1 MVVQNSHIHESTMPV
16 VGPGGLGIIETMM
29 GFPDPDPRR
38 LYEFFRGNI
47 RDKESKE
54 TMFPVEY
61 LFKQNVPG
69 ALTEDIDPVEVAI
82 NTMDHFGIERSMIG
96 IEGEPGIRAMQQFPE
111 RFIAS
116 CSADANNGVD
126 EVRKIRR
133 LYEESGLKAVGTFPA
148 GCTPQVPIDHAR
160 WYPIYSVCAELGI
173 PIFICAGIP
182 GPRVPS
188 MCQHVELLDIVC
200 YDFPELKIVTRH
212 GCQPWTELAVKLML
226 KWPNLYYSTSA
237 FAPQHYDPRIIDYT
251 NSRGSDRVIYAGYW
265 PMGLTYERI
274 MGDMPNVPFK
284 KDVWPK
290 FLRQNALNV
299 LGLSDLPG

>member
-1 MVVQNSHIHESTMPV
+1 MVMPN

-69 ALTEDIDPVEVAI
+69 ALTEDIDPVEVAV
-82 NTMDHFGIERSMIG
+82 NTMDHFGIDRSMIG
-96 IEGEPGIRAMQQFPE
+96 IEGDPGLRALVEHPE
-111 RFIAS
+111 RFIPS

-133 LYEESGLKAVGTFPA
+133 LHDEHGLRAVGTFPA

-212 GCQPWTELAVKLML
+212 GCQPWTELMVKLML

-237 FAPQHYDPRIIDYT
+237 FAPKHYDPRIIDYANT
-251 NSRGSDRVIYAGYW
+251 RGADRVIYAGYW

-274 MGDMPNVPFK
+274 MGDMPHVPFRD
-284 KDVWPK
+284 DVWPK
-290 FLRQNALNV
+290 FLRDNALKV
-299 LGLSDLPG
+299 LGLADAH

>member
-1 MVVQNSHIHESTMPV
+1 MVMPK

-82 NTMDHFGIERSMIG
+82 NTMDHFGIDRSMIG
-96 IEGEPGIRAMQQFPE
+96 IEGDPGVRALTEYPE
-111 RFIAS
+111 RFIPS

-133 LYEESGLKAVGTFPA
+133 LHDEHGLKAVGTFPA

-173 PIFICAGIP
+173 PIFVCAGIP

-212 GCQPWTELAVKLML
+212 GCQPWTELMVKLML

-237 FAPQHYDPRIIDYT
+237 FAPKHYDPRIIDYANT
-251 NSRGSDRVIYAGYW
+251 RGADRVIYAGYW

-274 MGDMPNVPFK
+274 MGDMPHVPFK
-284 KDVWPK
+284 DDVWPK
-290 FLRQNALNV
+290 FLRENALKV
-299 LGLSDLPG
+299 LGLPDVQ

>member
-1 MVVQNSHIHESTMPV
+1 MTMPA
-16 VGPGGLGIIETMM
+16 VGVGGVGVIETMM

-47 RDKESKE
+47 KESSSRE

-61 LFKQNVPG
+61 LFKHNVPG
-69 ALTEDIDPVEVAI
+69 ALEENLDPVEVAI
-82 NTMDHFGIERSMIG
+82 ATMDHFGIEMSMIG
-96 IEGEPGIRAMQQFPE
+96 IEGEPGLRALRDFPQ
-111 RFIAS
+111 RFIPS

-133 LYEESGLKAVGTFPA
+133 LHEEHGLRAVGTFPA

-160 WYPIYSVCAELGI
+160 WYPIYSTCAELGI

-182 GPRVPS
+182 GPRLPS

-200 YDFPELKIVTRH
+200 YDFPELVIVTRH

-226 KWPNLYYSTSA
+226 KWPNLHYSTSA
-237 FAPQHYDPRIIDYT
+237 FAPKHYDPRIIEYA
-251 NSRGSDRVIYAGYW
+251 NSRGADRVVYAGYW

-274 MGDMPNVPFK
+274 FGDLPNVPFR
-284 KDVWPK
+284 DEVWPK
-290 FLRQNALNV
+290 FLRDNARRILK
-299 LGLSDLPG
+299 LD

>member
-1 MVVQNSHIHESTMPV
+1 
-16 VGPGGLGIIETMM
+16 
-29 GFPDPDPRR
+29 
-38 LYEFFRGNI
+38 
-47 RDKESKE
+47 
-54 TMFPVEY
+54 MFPVEY
-61 LFKQNVPG
+61 LFKHNVPG

-96 IEGEPGIRAMQQFPE
+96 IEGEPAVRAMSQFPE
-111 RFIAS
+111 RFIPS

-133 LYEESGLKAVGTFPA
+133 LYEEFGLKAVGTFPA

-237 FAPQHYDPRIIDYT
+237 FAPQHYDPRIIDYA

-274 MGDMPNVPFK
+274 MGDMPQVPFK
-284 KDVWPK
+284 AEVWPK
-290 FLRQNALNV
+290 FLRLNALKV
-299 LGLSDLPG
+299 LGISDSLE

>member
-1 MVVQNSHIHESTMPV
+1 MPK

-82 NTMDHFGIERSMIG
+82 NTMDHFGIDRSMIG
-96 IEGEPGIRAMQQFPE
+96 IEGDPGVRALTEYPE
-111 RFIAS
+111 RFIPS

-133 LYEESGLKAVGTFPA
+133 LHDEHGLKAVGTFPA

-173 PIFICAGIP
+173 PIFVCAGIP

-212 GCQPWTELAVKLML
+212 GCQPWTELMVKLML

-237 FAPQHYDPRIIDYT
+237 FAPKHYDPRIIDYANT
-251 NSRGSDRVIYAGYW
+251 RGADRVIYAGYW

-274 MGDMPNVPFK
+274 MGDMPHVPFK
-284 KDVWPK
+284 DDVWPK
-290 FLRQNALNV
+290 FLRENALKV
-299 LGLSDLPG
+299 LGLPDVP

>member
-1 MVVQNSHIHESTMPV
+1 VNQSETPFAGI
-16 VGPGGLGIIETMM
+16 GIIETMM

-47 RDKESKE
+47 RDKESAA

-69 ALTEDIDPVEVAI
+69 AIPDDLDPVEVAI

-96 IEGEPGIRAMQQFPE
+96 IEGDPGLRAWRAFPD
-111 RFIAS
+111 RFIPT
-116 CSADANNGVD
+116 CSADANGGLD

-133 LYEESGLKAVGTFPA
+133 LHQECGLRAVGTFPA

-188 MCQHVELLDIVC
+188 MCQKVELLDIVC
-200 YDFPELKIVTRH
+200 YDFPELTIVTRH

-226 KWPNLYYSTSA
+226 KWPNLHYSTSA
-237 FAPQHYDPRIIDYT
+237 FAPKHYDQRILDYA
-251 NSRGSDRVIYAGYW
+251 NSRGGDRVIYAGYW

-274 MGDMPNVPFK
+274 MGDMPHVPLRAE
-284 KDVWPK
+284 VWPK
-290 FLRQNALNV
+290 FLRKNALRV
-299 LGLSDLPG
+299 LGLADESQPTA

>member
-1 MVVQNSHIHESTMPV
+1 MAMPA
-16 VGPGGLGIIETMM
+16 VGAGGLGVIETMM

-47 RDKESKE
+47 KESSSRE

-61 LFKQNVPG
+61 LFKHNVPG
-69 ALTEDIDPVEVAI
+69 ALDEDLDPVEVAI
-82 NTMDHFGIERSMIG
+82 ATMDHFGIEMSMIG
-96 IEGEPGIRAMQQFPE
+96 IEGEPGIRALRDFPN
-111 RFIAS
+111 RFIPS

-133 LYEESGLKAVGTFPA
+133 LHEEHGLKAVGTFPA

-160 WYPIYSVCAELGI
+160 WYPIYSTCAELGI

-182 GPRVPS
+182 GPRLPS

-200 YDFPELKIVTRH
+200 YDFPELVIVTRH

-226 KWPNLYYSTSA
+226 KWPNLHYSTSA
-237 FAPQHYDPRIIDYT
+237 FAPKHYDPRIIEYA
-251 NSRGSDRVIYAGYW
+251 NSRGADRVVYAGYW

-274 MGDMPNVPFK
+274 FGDLPNVPFR
-284 KDVWPK
+284 DEVWPK
-290 FLRQNALNV
+290 FLRENARRILK
-299 LGLSDLPG
+299 LD

>member
-1 MVVQNSHIHESTMPV
+1 MVMPN
-16 VGPGGLGIIETMM
+16 VGPGGVGIIETMM

-82 NTMDHFGIERSMIG
+82 NTMDHFGIDRSMIG
-96 IEGEPGIRAMQQFPE
+96 IEGDPGLRALVEHPE
-111 RFIAS
+111 RFIPS

-133 LYEESGLKAVGTFPA
+133 LHDEHGLRAVGTFPA

-212 GCQPWTELAVKLML
+212 GCQPWTELMVKLML

-237 FAPQHYDPRIIDYT
+237 FAPKHYDPRIIDYANT
-251 NSRGSDRVIYAGYW
+251 RGADRVIYAGYW

-274 MGDMPNVPFK
+274 MGDMPHVPFRD
-284 KDVWPK
+284 DVWPK
-290 FLRQNALNV
+290 FLRDNALKV
-299 LGLSDLPG
+299 LGLADAH

>member
-1 MVVQNSHIHESTMPV
+1 MVMPN

-82 NTMDHFGIERSMIG
+82 NTMDHFGIDRSMIG
-96 IEGEPGIRAMQQFPE
+96 IEGDPGLRALVEHPE
-111 RFIAS
+111 RFIPS

-133 LYEESGLKAVGTFPA
+133 LHDEHGLRAVGTFPA

-212 GCQPWTELAVKLML
+212 GCQPWTELMVKLML

-237 FAPQHYDPRIIDYT
+237 FAPKHYDSRIIDYANT
-251 NSRGSDRVIYAGYW
+251 RGADRVIYAGYW

-274 MGDMPNVPFK
+274 MGDMPNVPFRD
-284 KDVWPK
+284 DVWPK
-290 FLRQNALNV
+290 FLRDNALTV
-299 LGLSDLPG
+299 LGLADAH

>member
-1 MVVQNSHIHESTMPV
+1 MVMPN

-82 NTMDHFGIERSMIG
+82 NTMDHFGIDRSMIG
-96 IEGEPGIRAMQQFPE
+96 IEGDPGLRALVEHPE
-111 RFIAS
+111 RFIPS

-133 LYEESGLKAVGTFPA
+133 LHDEHGLRAVGTFPA

-212 GCQPWTELAVKLML
+212 GCQPWTELMVKLML

-237 FAPQHYDPRIIDYT
+237 FAPKHYDPRIIDYANT
-251 NSRGSDRVIYAGYW
+251 RGADRVIYAGYW

-274 MGDMPNVPFK
+274 MGDMPHVPFK
-284 KDVWPK
+284 DDVWPK
-290 FLRQNALNV
+290 FLRDNALKV
-299 LGLSDLPG
+299 LGLADAH

>member
-1 MVVQNSHIHESTMPV
+1 MPQ

-69 ALTEDIDPVEVAI
+69 AMDQNLDPVEVAI
-82 NTMDHFGIERSMIG
+82 NTMDHFGIDRSMIG
-96 IEGEPGIRAMQQFPE
+96 IEGEPGVRALSEFPE
-111 RFIAS
+111 RFIPS

-133 LYEESGLKAVGTFPA
+133 LHDEHGLKAVGTFPA

-212 GCQPWTELAVKLML
+212 GCQPWTELMVKLML
-226 KWPNLYYSTSA
+226 KWPNLHYSTSA
-237 FAPQHYDPRIIDYT
+237 FAPKHYDQRIIDYANT
-251 NSRGSDRVIYAGYW
+251 RGADRVIYAGYW

-284 KDVWPK
+284 DHVWPK
-290 FLRQNALNV
+290 FLRENALRV
-299 LGLSDLPG
+299 LGLPDVH

>member
-1 MVVQNSHIHESTMPV
+1 MPP
-16 VGPGGLGIIETMM
+16 VGPNGIGIIETMM

-47 RDKESKE
+47 KDAQSKE

-61 LFKQNVPG
+61 LFKGNVPD
-69 ALTEDIDPVEVAI
+69 ALAENLDPIDVAI
-82 NTMDHFGIERSMIG
+82 KTMDHFGIEASLIG
-96 IEGEPGIRAMQQFPE
+96 VDGEPGLSAISQHPS
-111 RFIAS
+111 RFIPS
-116 CSADANNGVD
+116 CSADANNGTN

-133 LYEESGLKAVGTFPA
+133 LFEEVGLRAVGTFPA

-160 WYPIYSVCAELGI
+160 WYPIYSVCEELGI

-200 YDFPELKIVTRH
+200 YDFPDLTIVTRH

-226 KWPNLYYSTSA
+226 KWPNLHYSTSA
-237 FAPQHYDPRIIDYT
+237 FAPKHYDPRIIDYANT
-251 NSRGSDRVIYAGYW
+251 RGSDRILYAGYW

-274 MGDMPNVPFK
+274 MGDMPTVPFRD
-284 KDVWPK
+284 DVWPK
-290 FLRQNALNV
+290 FLRDNARRV
-299 LGLSDLPG
+299 LGLD

>member
-1 MVVQNSHIHESTMPV
+1 MVMPK

-38 LYEFFRGNI
+38 LYDFFRGNI

-61 LFKQNVPG
+61 LFKQNVPT
-69 ALTEDIDPVEVAI
+69 ALTEDLDPVEVAI
-82 NTMDHFGIERSMIG
+82 TTMDHFGIDRSMIG
-96 IEGEPGIRAMQQFPE
+96 IEGDPGLRALTEFPA
-111 RFIAS
+111 RFIPS
-116 CSADANNGVD
+116 CSADANNGLD

-133 LYEESGLKAVGTFPA
+133 LHDEHGLKAVGTFPA

-160 WYPIYSVCAELGI
+160 WYPIYSVCAELGV
-173 PIFICAGIP
+173 PIFVCAGIP

-212 GCQPWTELAVKLML
+212 GCQPWTELMVKLML

-237 FAPQHYDPRIIDYT
+237 FAPKHYDSRIIDYA
-251 NSRGSDRVIYAGYW
+251 NSRGADRVLYAGYW

-274 MGDMPNVPFK
+274 MGDMPHVPFK
-284 KDVWPK
+284 DQVWPK
-290 FLRQNALNV
+290 FLRENALAV
-299 LGLSDLPG
+299 LGLPDVH

>member
-1 MVVQNSHIHESTMPV
+1 MNRLETPFAGI
-16 VGPGGLGIIETMM
+16 GIIETMM
-29 GFPDPDPRR
+29 GLPDPDPRR

-47 RDKESKE
+47 RDKESAA

-69 ALTEDIDPVEVAI
+69 AIPDDLDPVEVAI

-96 IEGEPGIRAMQQFPE
+96 IEGDPGLRAWREFPD
-111 RFIAS
+111 RFIPT
-116 CSADANNGVD
+116 CSADANGGLD

-133 LYEESGLKAVGTFPA
+133 LHEECGLRAVGTFPA

-188 MCQHVELLDIVC
+188 MCQKVELLDIVC
-200 YDFPELKIVTRH
+200 YDFPELTIVTRH

-226 KWPNLYYSTSA
+226 KWPNLHYSTSA
-237 FAPQHYDPRIIDYT
+237 FAPKHYDQRILDYA
-251 NSRGSDRVIYAGYW
+251 NSRGADRVIYAGYW

-274 MGDMPNVPFK
+274 MGDMPHVPLRAE
-284 KDVWPK
+284 VWPK
-290 FLRQNALNV
+290 FLRQNALRV
-299 LGLSDLPG
+299 LGLADESQPTA

>member
-1 MVVQNSHIHESTMPV
+1 MVMPK

-82 NTMDHFGIERSMIG
+82 NTMDHFGIDRSMIG
-96 IEGEPGIRAMQQFPE
+96 IEGDPGVRALTEYPE
-111 RFIAS
+111 RFIPS
-116 CSADANNGVD
+116 CSADANYGVD

-133 LYEESGLKAVGTFPA
+133 LHDEHGLKAVGTFPA

-173 PIFICAGIP
+173 PIFVCAGIP

-212 GCQPWTELAVKLML
+212 GCQPWTELMVKLML

-237 FAPQHYDPRIIDYT
+237 FAPKHYDPRIIDYANT
-251 NSRGSDRVIYAGYW
+251 RGADRVIYAGYW

-274 MGDMPNVPFK
+274 MGDMPHVPFK
-284 KDVWPK
+284 DDVWPR
-290 FLRQNALNV
+290 FLRENALKV
-299 LGLSDLPG
+299 LGLPDVP

>member
-1 MVVQNSHIHESTMPV
+1 MVMPK

-82 NTMDHFGIERSMIG
+82 NTMDHFGIDRSMIG
-96 IEGEPGIRAMQQFPE
+96 IEGDPGVRALTDYPE
-111 RFIAS
+111 RFIPS

-133 LYEESGLKAVGTFPA
+133 LHDEHGLKAVGTFPA

-173 PIFICAGIP
+173 PIFVCAGIP

-212 GCQPWTELAVKLML
+212 GCQPWTELMVKLML

-237 FAPQHYDPRIIDYT
+237 FAPKHYDPRIIDYANT
-251 NSRGSDRVIYAGYW
+251 RGADRVIYAGYW

-274 MGDMPNVPFK
+274 MGDMPHVPFK
-284 KDVWPK
+284 DDVWPK
-290 FLRQNALNV
+290 FLRENALKV
-299 LGLSDLPG
+299 LGLPDVP

>member
-1 MVVQNSHIHESTMPV
+1 
-16 VGPGGLGIIETMM
+16 
-29 GFPDPDPRR
+29 
-38 LYEFFRGNI
+38 
-47 RDKESKE
+47 
-54 TMFPVEY
+54 
-61 LFKQNVPG
+61 
-69 ALTEDIDPVEVAI
+69 
-82 NTMDHFGIERSMIG
+82 MDHFGIERSMIG
-96 IEGEPGIRAMQQFPE
+96 IEGEPGVRAMQQFPE

-133 LYEESGLKAVGTFPA
+133 LYEEFGLKAVGTFPA

-237 FAPQHYDPRIIDYT
+237 FAPQHYDPRIIDYA

-274 MGDMPNVPFK
+274 MGDMPKVPFK

>member
-1 MVVQNSHIHESTMPV
+1 MPKI
-16 VGPGGLGIIETMM
+16 GADGIGVIDTMM

-47 RDKESKE
+47 RDRESRE

-69 ALTEDIDPVEVAI
+69 AIDEQLDPVDVALK
-82 NTMDHFGIERSMIG
+82 TMDHFGVERSLVG
-96 IEGEPGIRAMQQFPE
+96 VEGEPGLRAVREHPD
-111 RFIAS
+111 RFIPS

-133 LYEESGLKAVGTFPA
+133 MHAELGLRAVGTFPA

-160 WYPIYSVCAELGI
+160 WYPIYSTCAELGI

-188 MCQHVELLDIVC
+188 MCQHVELLDQVL
-200 YDFPELKIVTRH
+200 YDFPELTIVTRH

-237 FAPQHYDPRIIDYT
+237 FAPKHYDPRIIEYANT
-251 NSRGSDRVIYAGYW
+251 RGADRIIYAGYW

-274 MGDMPNVPFK
+274 MGDMPGVPFR
-284 KDVWPK
+284 DAVWPK
-290 FLRQNALNV
+290 FLRGNALRV
-299 LGLSDLPG
+299 LGLSDEG

>member
-1 MVVQNSHIHESTMPV
+1 MPAI
-16 VGPGGLGIIETMM
+16 GPGGLGIIETMM

-61 LFKQNVPG
+61 LFKQNVPS

-133 LYEESGLKAVGTFPA
+133 LYEEFGLKAVGTFPA

-200 YDFPELKIVTRH
+200 YDFPELKIIGIHV
-212 GCQPWTELAVKLML
+212 GIPWTEEMIAMAWKH
-226 KWPNLYYSTSA
+226 PNVYIGTDA
-237 FAPQHYDPRIIDYT
+237 HAP
-251 NSRGSDRVIYAGYW
+251 AYW
-265 PMGLTYERI
+265 PPAFLPYINTFGQDKVIFGTDFPVLDFEKTRQQIEALQLRPI
-274 MGDMPNVPFK
+274 
-284 KDVWPK
+284 PK
-290 FLRQNALNV
+290 RKMLRDNV
-299 LGLSDLPG
+299 LRVYGLDERGNKVARQ

>member
-1 MVVQNSHIHESTMPV
+1 MTRDFSSI
-16 VGPGGLGIIETMM
+16 GIIETMM

-47 RDKESKE
+47 KEQSSKE

-61 LFKQNVPG
+61 LFKHNVPG
-69 ALTEDIDPVEVAI
+69 ALDEDLDPVEVALA
-82 NTMDHFGIERSMIG
+82 TMDHFGIERSMIG
-96 IEGEPGIRAMQQFPE
+96 VEGEPGSRAIRDFPE

-133 LYEESGLKAVGTFPA
+133 LYEEVGLKAVGTFPA

-173 PIFICAGIP
+173 PIFVCAGIP

-188 MCQHVELLDIVC
+188 MCQHVEMLDVVC
-200 YDFPELKIVTRH
+200 YDFPELDIVTRH
-212 GCQPWTELAVKLML
+212 GCQPWTELMVKLML

-237 FAPQHYDPRIIDYT
+237 FAPKHYDPRIIEYANT
-251 NSRGSDRVIYAGYW
+251 RGADRIIYAGYW

-274 MGDMPNVPFK
+274 FGDMPHVPFK
-284 KDVWPK
+284 DEVWPK
-290 FLRQNALNV
+290 FLRENALRV
-299 LGLSDLPG
+299 LRLN

>member
-1 MVVQNSHIHESTMPV
+1 MTASDSTMPP

-82 NTMDHFGIERSMIG
+82 NTMDHFGIDRSMIG
-96 IEGEPGIRAMQQFPE
+96 VEGEPGIRAMQQFPE

-133 LYEESGLKAVGTFPA
+133 LFEEMGLKAVGTFPA
-148 GCTPQVPIDHAR
+148 GCSPQIPIDHAR

-182 GPRVPS
+182 GPRLPS

-200 YDFPELKIVTRH
+200 FDFPELKIVTRH

-237 FAPQHYDPRIIDYT
+237 FAPQHYDPRIIDYA

-284 KDVWPK
+284 KNVWPK

-299 LGLSDLPG
+299 LGLADVAG

>member
-1 MVVQNSHIHESTMPV
+1 MVMPN
-16 VGPGGLGIIETMM
+16 VGPGGVGIIETMM

-82 NTMDHFGIERSMIG
+82 NTMDHFGIDRSMIG
-96 IEGEPGIRAMQQFPE
+96 IEGDPGLRALVEHPE
-111 RFIAS
+111 RFIPS

-133 LYEESGLKAVGTFPA
+133 LHDEHGLRAVGTFPA

-212 GCQPWTELAVKLML
+212 GCQPWTELMVKLML

-237 FAPQHYDPRIIDYT
+237 FAPKHYDSRIIDYANT
-251 NSRGSDRVIYAGYW
+251 RGADRVIYAGYW

-274 MGDMPNVPFK
+274 MGDMPHVPFK
-284 KDVWPK
+284 DDVWPK
-290 FLRQNALNV
+290 FLRDNALKV
-299 LGLSDLPG
+299 LGLADAH

>member
-1 MVVQNSHIHESTMPV
+1 MVMPK

-82 NTMDHFGIERSMIG
+82 NTMDHFGIDRSMIG
-96 IEGEPGIRAMQQFPE
+96 IEGDPGVRALTEYPE
-111 RFIAS
+111 RFIPS

-133 LYEESGLKAVGTFPA
+133 LHDEHGLKAVGTFPA

-173 PIFICAGIP
+173 PIFVCAGIP

-212 GCQPWTELAVKLML
+212 GCQPWTELMVKLML

-237 FAPQHYDPRIIDYT
+237 FAPKHYDPRIIDYANT
-251 NSRGSDRVIYAGYW
+251 RGADRVIYAGYW

-274 MGDMPNVPFK
+274 MGDMPHVPFK
-284 KDVWPK
+284 DDVWPK
-290 FLRQNALNV
+290 FLRENALKV
-299 LGLSDLPG
+299 LGLPDVP

>member
-1 MVVQNSHIHESTMPV
+1 MVMPN

-69 ALTEDIDPVEVAI
+69 ALTEDIDPVEVAV
-82 NTMDHFGIERSMIG
+82 NTMDHFGIDRSMIG
-96 IEGEPGIRAMQQFPE
+96 IEGDPGLRALVEHPE
-111 RFIAS
+111 RFIPS

-133 LYEESGLKAVGTFPA
+133 LHDEHGLRAVGTFPA

-212 GCQPWTELAVKLML
+212 GCQPWTELMVKLML

-237 FAPQHYDPRIIDYT
+237 FAPKHYDPRIIDYANT
-251 NSRGSDRVIYAGYW
+251 RGADRVIYAGYW

-274 MGDMPNVPFK
+274 MGDMPHVPFK
-284 KDVWPK
+284 DDVWPK
-290 FLRQNALNV
+290 FLRDNALKV
-299 LGLSDLPG
+299 LGLADAH

>member
-1 MVVQNSHIHESTMPV
+1 MVMPN

-82 NTMDHFGIERSMIG
+82 NTMDHFGIDRSMIG
-96 IEGEPGIRAMQQFPE
+96 IEGDPGLRALVEHPE
-111 RFIAS
+111 RFIPS

-133 LYEESGLKAVGTFPA
+133 LHDEHGLRAVGTFPA

-212 GCQPWTELAVKLML
+212 GCQPWTELMVKLML

-237 FAPQHYDPRIIDYT
+237 FAPKHYDPRIIDYANT
-251 NSRGSDRVIYAGYW
+251 RGADRVIYAGYW

-274 MGDMPNVPFK
+274 MGDMPHVPFRD
-284 KDVWPK
+284 DVWPK
-290 FLRQNALNV
+290 FLRDNALKV
-299 LGLSDLPG
+299 LGLADAH

>member
-1 MVVQNSHIHESTMPV
+1 MVMPK

-82 NTMDHFGIERSMIG
+82 NTMDHFGIDRSMIG
-96 IEGEPGIRAMQQFPE
+96 IEGDPGVRALTEYPE
-111 RFIAS
+111 RFIPS

-133 LYEESGLKAVGTFPA
+133 LHDEHGLKAVGTFPA

-173 PIFICAGIP
+173 PIFVCAGIP

-212 GCQPWTELAVKLML
+212 GCQPWTELMVKLML

-237 FAPQHYDPRIIDYT
+237 FAPKHYDPRIIDYANT
-251 NSRGSDRVIYAGYW
+251 RGADRVIYAGYW

-274 MGDMPNVPFK
+274 MGDMPHVPFK
-284 KDVWPK
+284 DDVWPR
-290 FLRQNALNV
+290 FLRENALKV
-299 LGLSDLPG
+299 LGLPDVP

>member
-1 MVVQNSHIHESTMPV
+1 MPK

-38 LYEFFRGNI
+38 LYDFFRGNI

-61 LFKQNVPG
+61 LFKQNVPT
-69 ALTEDIDPVEVAI
+69 ALTEDLDPVEVAI
-82 NTMDHFGIERSMIG
+82 TTMDHFGIDRSMIG
-96 IEGEPGIRAMQQFPE
+96 IEGDPGLRALTEFPA
-111 RFIAS
+111 RFIPS
-116 CSADANNGVD
+116 CSADANNGLD

-133 LYEESGLKAVGTFPA
+133 LHDEHGLKAVGTFPA

-160 WYPIYSVCAELGI
+160 WYPIYSVCAELGV
-173 PIFICAGIP
+173 PVFVCAGIP

-212 GCQPWTELAVKLML
+212 GCQPWTELMVKLML

-237 FAPQHYDPRIIDYT
+237 FAPKHYDSRIIDYA
-251 NSRGSDRVIYAGYW
+251 NSRGADRVLYAGYW

-274 MGDMPNVPFK
+274 MGDMPHVPFK
-284 KDVWPK
+284 DQVWPK
-290 FLRQNALNV
+290 FLRENALAV
-299 LGLSDLPG
+299 LGLPDVH

>member
-1 MVVQNSHIHESTMPV
+1 MAMPA
-16 VGPGGLGIIETMM
+16 VGAGGLGVIETMM

-47 RDKESKE
+47 KESSSRE

-61 LFKQNVPG
+61 LFKHNVPG
-69 ALTEDIDPVEVAI
+69 ALDEDLDPVEVAI
-82 NTMDHFGIERSMIG
+82 ATMDHFGIEMSMIG
-96 IEGEPGIRAMQQFPE
+96 IEGEPGIRALRDFPD
-111 RFIAS
+111 RFIPS

-133 LYEESGLKAVGTFPA
+133 LHEEHGLKAVGTFPA

-160 WYPIYSVCAELGI
+160 WYPIYSTCAELGI

-182 GPRVPS
+182 GPRLPS

-200 YDFPELKIVTRH
+200 YDFPELVIVTRH

-226 KWPNLYYSTSA
+226 KWPNLHYSTSA
-237 FAPQHYDPRIIDYT
+237 FAPKHYDPRIIEYA
-251 NSRGSDRVIYAGYW
+251 NSRGADRVVYAGYW

-274 MGDMPNVPFK
+274 FGDLPNVPFR
-284 KDVWPK
+284 DEVWPK
-290 FLRQNALNV
+290 FLRENARRILK
-299 LGLSDLPG
+299 LD